1 MFDLYLTEPFV
12 PFTIALA
19 LLFGLLAL
27 ELVLALLGGTLLGLG
42 ADADLDVDLDIDA
55 PDIGEFDIDFGDADP
70 HLFDFAEPELDADLD
85 VDAPGAEAVSP
96 GPASWLGIGKMPTLI
111 WIAAVLLA
119 FGVSGIVLQK
129 LISALLGATL
139 PASLA
144 AIPAA
149 LAGIWF
155 AKQFGAVFAALLP
168 KTETTALSNR
178 HLGRRTGV
186 VTQGVARR
194 GKPTEVKVTD
204 RYGNTHYL
212 RGEPLKDD
220 DEIPAGTEVL
230 VLRHRLEE
238 GYRLVPLGP
247 ATD

>member
-1 MFDLYLTEPFV
+1 MFDLFLTEPFV

-27 ELVLALLGGTLLGLG
+27 ELVLALVGATLLGLG
-42 ADADLDVDLDIDA
+42 ADADIDIDLDVDAPDLADLDID
-55 PDIGEFDIDFGDADP
+55 FGGADP

-85 VDAPGAEAVSP
+85 VEAPGTDSVAP
-96 GPASWLGIGKMPTLI
+96 GPASWLGIGKVPTLI
-111 WIAAVLLA
+111 WIAAVLLG
-119 FGVSGIVLQK
+119 FGVTGVVLQN
-129 LISALLGATL
+129 LVTALLGTTL

-168 KTETTALSNR
+168 KTETSAMSSR

-186 VTQGVARR
+186 VTQGTAKR

-204 RYGNTHYL
+204 RHGNTHYL
-212 RGEPLKDD
+212 RAEPLKDD

-238 GYRLVPLGP
+238 GYRLVPLGQIS
-247 ATD
+247 